1 MQTPMLIVV
10 SGPSGCGKTSI
21 AQAMLRRHPE
31 ILFSV
36 SATTRPQRANE
47 VHGKDYFFITRESF
61 QQKIR
66 DNDLAEWEQIYDDF
80 YGTPEEEIRKASAA
94 GKPLLLD
101 IDVKGALSIKN
112 KYPANSILLF
122 IKPPSMAILKE
133 RLMNRKT
140 ESPETLQKR
149 MSRATMEMEQAIRF
163 DHTIINDKLE
173 TAIEEADSIIVNL
186 VSVPIKKV

>member
-1 MQTPMLIVV
+1 MQTPMLIVI

-31 ILFSV
+31 TLFSV

-66 DNDLAEWEQIYDDF
+66 DNELAEWEQIYDDF
-80 YGTPEEEIRKASAA
+80 YGTPEEEIRNAASA

-101 IDVKGALSIKN
+101 IDVKGALSIKK
-112 KYPANSILLF
+112 KYPANSVLLF

-149 MSRATMEMEQAIRF
+149 MSRATMEMEQASRF

-173 TAIEEADSIIVNL
+173 TAIDEADSIIVNL
-186 VSVPIKKV
+186 ISVPVKKV

>member
-1 MQTPMLIVV
+1 MQTPMLIVI

-66 DNDLAEWEQIYDDF
+66 DNELAEWEQIYDDF
-80 YGTPEEEIRKASAA
+80 YGTPEEEIRKAASA

-112 KYPANSILLF
+112 KYPVNSILLF

-173 TAIEEADSIIVNL
+173 TAIDEADSIIVNL

>member
-1 MQTPMLIVV
+1 MQTPMLIVI

-66 DNDLAEWEQIYDDF
+66 DNELAEWEQIYDDF
-80 YGTPEEEIRKASAA
+80 YGTPEEEIRNAASA

-101 IDVKGALSIKN
+101 IDVRGALSIKN
-112 KYPANSILLF
+112 KYPVNSVLLF

-133 RLMNRKT
+133 RLMNRRT

-149 MSRATMEMEQAIRF
+149 MSRATMEMEQASRF

-173 TAIEEADSIIVNL
+173 TAIDEADSIIVNL
-186 VSVPIKKV
+186 ISVPVKKV